1 MRRFLLVLIC
11 ILIAAI
17 GAISQE
23 ASVNFKPTS
32 MEMRSSIISPIS
44 STSPYEFM

>member
-1 MRRFLLVLIC
+1 MRRFLLVLVC

-32 MEMRSSIISPIS
+32 VEMRSSIISPIS
-44 STSPYEFM
+44 STSSYEFM